1 MTWLDTG
8 YQVFG
13 PDPEVARWLEAAGP
27 AALAAAR
34 DPDQRKAWLRHG
46 GTWFAGV
53 NALDNDGAGRVAG
66 GAPLGGAILRAAE
79 AVSGPLPLDRG
90 QVSVTY
96 PGYPR
101 QDPQESDTNHRYRRN
116 RDAAHLDGLLPVGPE
131 RRRMLKEPHA
141 WILGLPVTACGAGAA
156 QLVVWEGSHEIMRAR
171 LGAMFTRHSDTDWP
185 ELDLT
190 ETYHAA
196 RREVFE
202 TCRRVELHARPGGGL
217 LLHRLVLHGV
227 APWQEEAEAPPEG
240 RAIVYFRPHLPG
252 GIKDWL
258 SLP

>member
-1 MTWLDTG
+1 LSWLTAG

-13 PDPEVARWLEAAGP
+13 PDPEVLDWLNTAGP
-27 AALAAAR
+27 AALATAR
-34 DPDQRKAWLRHG
+34 DPGHRANWLRHG

-53 NALDNDGAGRVAG
+53 NVLDNDGAGRVAG
-66 GAPLGGAILRAAE
+66 GGPLGGAALSAAE
-79 AVSGPLPLDRG
+79 AVSGPLPLDKG

-101 QDPQESDTNHRYRRN
+101 QDAGESDANHRYRKT
-116 RDAAHLDGLLPVGPE
+116 RDAAHLDGLLPVGPD

-141 WILGLPVTACGAGAA
+141 WILGLPVTDCGAGASP
-156 QLVVWEGSHEIMRAR
+156 LVVWEGSHEIMRAR
-171 LGAMFTRHSDTDWP
+171 IGAALEPHPEAEWP
-185 ELDLT
+185 DVDLT
-190 ETYHAA
+190 QAYHAA

-202 TCRRVELHARPGGGL
+202 TCPRVELPARPGEAT

-227 APWQEEAEAPPEG
+227 APWAEASKSPSEA

-252 GIKDWL
+252 GVPDWL
-258 SLP
+258 HLP